1 MSNEENGAPPTESTA
16 LLEDEMEKAK
26 NMSISELKMT
36 LMAQGVLTST
46 FCEKS
51 EFVRAYAET
60 MVAKANR
67 AKELVDKATN
77 GSDEDDD
84 EDHHGAEEGD
94 IQDDDEEED
103 PTADLPF
110 HVKQR
115 VLKLKELH
123 NEREGIMSEYLV
135 ERAQLEAKYQ
145 KRCKPLL
152 DKRSEIVKGNLDEEI
167 AQEFASKVRITDKES
182 TSAKEEEEQ
191 QQEEEDLKGVPQFWV
206 VALSHNDTL
215 AQLITE
221 QDVACLEYLQDVTC
235 EDDENGQGFTLRF
248 FFAPQ
253 NEYFHDTMLTKR
265 YDVPNLLSVDEPLL
279 KNVEGCK
286 IQWKAGKSLTTQKVS
301 KQQRGTGKNKG
312 QVRFVTASERADSFF
327 HWFQPPKIPSMEMM
341 NAEIAEKLEQDFDAD
356 YEVAQAFRNQI
367 IPKAVV
373 WFAGQVRIVR
383 HTVSRYLVVWGLP
396 VVKVLVFVVCGSN

>member
-1 MSNEENGAPPTESTA
+1 MSNEENGAPLTESSS
-16 LLEDEMEKAK
+16 LLQDEMEKAK
-26 NMSISELKMT
+26 SMSISELKMT

-51 EFVRAYAET
+51 EFVRAYADA

-67 AKELVDKATN
+67 ANELVNKATN
-77 GSDEDDD
+77 GSDEDED
-84 EDHHGAEEGD
+84 EAHHGAEEGD
-94 IQDDDEEED
+94 NEDDDDEED
-103 PTADLPF
+103 PTANLPF

-135 ERAQLEAKYQ
+135 ERAQLETKYQ
-145 KRCKPLL
+145 KLCRPLL
-152 DKRSEIVKGNLDEEI
+152 DKRCEIVKGNLDEEI
-167 AQEFASKVRITDKES
+167 TQEFASKVTITDKES
-182 TSAKEEEEQ
+182 TSAKEEEQ
-191 QQEEEDLKGVPQFWV
+191 REEEDLKGVPQFWV
-206 VALSHNDTL
+206 VALSHNDTV

-279 KNVEGCK
+279 KNVDGCK

-312 QVRFVTASERADSFF
+312 QVRFVTSSEQADSFF

-341 NAEIAEKLEQDFDAD
+341 NAAIAEKLEQDFDAD

-373 WFAGQVRIVR
+373 WFAGQVCIVR
-383 HTVSRYLVVWGLP
+383 RTVSRFLVNWGLP
-396 VVKVLVFVVCGSN
+396 VVKVLVLVVCSSY